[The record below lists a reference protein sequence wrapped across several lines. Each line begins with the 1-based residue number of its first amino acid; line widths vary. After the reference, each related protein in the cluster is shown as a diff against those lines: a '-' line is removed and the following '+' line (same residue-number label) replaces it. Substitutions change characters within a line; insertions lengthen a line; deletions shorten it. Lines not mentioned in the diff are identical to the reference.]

1 MPTSELTS
9 PTTVLSLFCG
19 DTDEDAVVGTMTRQ
33 LPSEGLT
40 QKSVG
45 RRFDLMRATCKL
57 LDSRILE
64 AAAGALQQDVA
75 APFVTW
81 LATFQN
87 LREAAA
93 KTSAGAAG
101 VVVELKEPTPFT
113 SAQGS
118 DVSLYVGEDKV
129 ATVTFRLEL
138 TMELGKTTATVNHG
152 AIEEIVCAVCC
163 ASASFTLEGCPR
175 PLWKPE
181 PVSLPDVHLRVRPAL
196 RVPLVPVPRPRRP
209 QEPVSLT

>member
-1 MPTSELTS
+1 MPTTELTS
-9 PTTVLSLFCG
+9 PTTVLGLFCG
-19 DTDEDAVVGTMTRQ
+19 ETDPDDVVATMARR

-40 QKSVG
+40 QGPIG
-45 RRFDLMRATCKL
+45 RRFDLTRATYRL

-75 APFVTW
+75 MPLVTW

-93 KTSAGAAG
+93 KTIAGG
-101 VVVELKEPTPFT
+101 VDVVVVLKEPTPYT

-118 DVSLYVGEDKV
+118 VVSLYVGENKV
-129 ATVTFRLEL
+129 AAVTFRLEL
-138 TMELGKTTATVNHG
+138 RVELGKTSAAVGHG
-152 AIEEIVCAVCC
+152 AIEEIVCALCC
-163 ASASFTLEGCPR
+163 ASASFTLEGCPK

-181 PVSLPDVHLRVRPAL
+181 PVALPEVRIPVRPPF
-196 RVPLVPVPRPRRP
+196 RVPLVAVPRPRQP
-209 QEPVSLT
+209 SEPVSRT